1 MVAISG
7 SEFDAGDPGLLMNP
21 DGPSAS
27 ARLLLATC
35 LGTVRPVL
43 RMFPVSR
50 TTIPIGALAID
61 GLARLRPQPRG
72 VDREQVTL
80 NGFRMEILRPSGGSR
95 ALRHGAVLYMH
106 GGGFAVCGL
115 GTHRPIAASMARRTG
130 LPVVNVDYRQLPGN
144 NVSAAI
150 EDCVTAYRW
159 LLRHGADPAR
169 IMFAGDSAGGF
180 LAFATALRAI
190 ESGLPSPGGLIG
202 LSPLLDLDYAAKRD
216 YMNVARDP
224 YLPLA
229 ALEAVVRIGAEVD
242 GVLDPLVS
250 PVNGALASL
259 PPVLLITAEDEMLR
273 YDCELMARR
282 LTAAGVPNALEIWRG
297 QVHAFMAIAPNLP
310 ESRMALARV
319 SRFVR
324 ARLEQPQ
331 RARTA

>member
-1 MVAISG
+1 MAIDG
-7 SEFDAGDPGLLMNP
+7 SEFDAGDPGRLMNP
-21 DGPSAS
+21 NGPSAS

-35 LGTVRPVL
+35 LGAVRPVL
-43 RMFPVSR
+43 RMLPVSR
-50 TTIPIGALAID
+50 ASILIGAAAID

-72 VDREQVTL
+72 VDREQVVL

-106 GGGFAVCGL
+106 GGGFAICGL
-115 GTHRPIAASMARRTG
+115 GTHRPIAAGLARRTG
-130 LPVVNVDYRQLPGN
+130 LPVVNVGYRQLPGHT
-144 NVSAAI
+144 VAAAI
-150 EDCVTAYRW
+150 EDCLTAYRW

-190 ESGLPSPGGLIG
+190 GAGLPSPGGLIG
-202 LSPLLDLDYAAKRD
+202 LSPLLDLDYLAKRD
-216 YMNVARDP
+216 YMNVVRDP
-224 YLPLA
+224 YLPLS

-242 GVLDPLVS
+242 GALDPLVS

-259 PPVLLITAEDEMLR
+259 PPVLLITAEDEVLR

-324 ARLEQPQ
+324 ARLEQSR

>member
-35 LGTVRPVL
+35 LGAVRPVL

-50 TTIPIGALAID
+50 STIPIGAFAID

-106 GGGFAVCGL
+106 GGGFAICGL
-115 GTHRPIAASMARRTG
+115 GTHRPIAASLARRTG

-144 NVSAAI
+144 NVAAAI
-150 EDCVTAYRW
+150 EDCLSAYRW

-190 ESGLPSPGGLIG
+190 ESGMPSPGGLIG

-216 YMNVARDP
+216 YVNVARDP
-224 YLPLA
+224 YLSLA
-229 ALEAVVRIGAEVD
+229 LLEAVVRLGAEVD
-242 GVLDPLVS
+242 GVLDPLAS

-259 PPVLLITAEDEMLR
+259 PPVLLISAEDEMLR

-324 ARLEQPQ
+324 ARLEQPRQ
-331 RARTA
+331 ARTA